1 MSGGDRAA
9 GAGKAA
15 ILQAAGAAARY
26 SPRDSAPLAPQPDVS
41 ALPLTLAI
49 GDYDH
54 VRDLALGAVRTEGI
68 DLNVLN
74 LPVEEIFFRFT
85 RHREWDVSEMSFAK
99 VVSLLSQ
106 DDRSIVPLPV
116 FVSRI
121 FRLSSIYVRRDGP
134 VRAPADLRGKRIG
147 VPEWA
152 QTAAIYSRGYIAHE
166 LGIPLASIEWVQA
179 GVTEPG
185 RVEKVALKLPA
196 DLRLRPAPDKSLNG
210 MLVAGE
216 LDAVLSARPLPAFA
230 QGKVVRLYPEYRAA
244 EEAWFRKTGIFPIMH
259 VVALRR
265 DVFERDPWVAMNL
278 VKAFEEAKRRSIAR
292 LGDVT
297 ASHAPLA
304 WLGDHVA
311 RMRELFGDD
320 PFPYGVDANRRTL
333 DAFLQY
339 AFEQGVCH
347 RLLDAEQLF
356 PEQVRSRF
364 RI

>member
-1 MSGGDRAA
+1 V
-9 GAGKAA
+9 
-15 ILQAAGAAARY
+15 
-26 SPRDSAPLAPQPDVS
+26 P

-54 VRDLALGAVRTEGI
+54 VRDLALGAVRPEGI
-68 DLNVLN
+68 ELNVLN

-116 FVSRI
+116 FVSRV

-134 VRAPADLRGKRIG
+134 VTAPADLRGKRVG

-152 QTAAIYSRGYIAHE
+152 QTAAIYSRGYLVHE
-166 LGIPLASIEWVQA
+166 LGVPLGAIEWVQA
-179 GVTEPG
+179 GVNEPG

-196 DLRLRPAPDKSLNG
+196 DVRLQRAPDKTLND
-210 MLVAGE
+210 MLLAGE
-216 LDAVLSARPLPAFA
+216 LDAVLSARPPRAFA
-230 QGKVVRLYPEYRAA
+230 DGKVARLYPEYRAA

-265 DVFERDPWVAMNL
+265 DAFERDPWVAMNL
-278 VKAFEEAKRRSIAR
+278 VKAFEEAKRRSLAR
-292 LGDVT
+292 LGDIT

-304 WLGDHVA
+304 WLGDYVA
-311 RMRELFGDD
+311 RMRALFGED
-320 PFPYGVDANRRTL
+320 PFPYGVETNRRTL

-347 RLLDAEQLF
+347 RLLDAEHLF
-356 PEQVRSRF
+356 PAQVRTRF
-364 RI
+364 VI

>member
-1 MSGGDRAA
+1 VLS
-9 GAGKAA
+9 
-15 ILQAAGAAARY
+15 
-26 SPRDSAPLAPQPDVS
+26 
-41 ALPLTLAI
+41 LTLAI

-54 VRDLALGAVRTEGI
+54 VRDLALGAARAEGI

-85 RHREWDVSEMSFAK
+85 RHREWDVTEMSFAK

-106 DDRSIVPLPV
+106 NDHSIVPLPV
-116 FVSRI
+116 FVSRV

-134 VRAPADLRGKRIG
+134 VKVPGDLRGRRVG

-152 QTAAIYSRGYIAHE
+152 QTAAIYTRGYIAHE

-179 GVTEPG
+179 GVNEPG

-196 DLRLRPAPDKSLNG
+196 DIRLQGAPDKTLNG
-210 MLVAGE
+210 MLLAGE
-216 LDAVLSARPLPAFA
+216 LDAVLSARPPQAFA
-230 QGKVVRLYPEYRAA
+230 EGRVARLYPEYREA
-244 EEAWFRKTGIFPIMH
+244 EEAWFRKTGVFPIMH

-278 VKAFEEAKRRSIAR
+278 VKAFEEAKRRSLAR
-292 LGDVT
+292 LGDIT

-304 WLGDHVA
+304 WLGDYVA
-311 RMRELFGDD
+311 RLRTLMGED
-320 PFPYGVDANRRTL
+320 PFPYGVDPNRPTL
-333 DAFLQY
+333 DTFLRY

-347 RLLDAEQLF
+347 RLLDAEHLF
-356 PEQVRSRF
+356 PEQVRTRF

>member
-1 MSGGDRAA
+1 VLS
-9 GAGKAA
+9 
-15 ILQAAGAAARY
+15 
-26 SPRDSAPLAPQPDVS
+26 
-41 ALPLTLAI
+41 LTLAI

-54 VRDLALGAVRTEGI
+54 VRDLALGAVRAEGI

-106 DDRSIVPLPV
+106 NDRSIVPLPV
-116 FVSRI
+116 FVSRV

-134 VRAPADLRGKRIG
+134 VKVPGDLRGRRVG

-152 QTAAIYSRGYIAHE
+152 QTAAIYTRGYIAHE

-179 GVTEPG
+179 GVNEPG

-196 DLRLRPAPDKSLNG
+196 DIRLQGAPDKTLNG
-210 MLVAGE
+210 MLLAGE
-216 LDAVLSARPLPAFA
+216 LDAVLSARPPQAFA
-230 QGKVVRLYPEYRAA
+230 EGRVARLYPEYREA
-244 EEAWFRKTGIFPIMH
+244 EEAWFRKTGVFPIMH

-278 VKAFEEAKRRSIAR
+278 VKAFEEAKRRSLAR
-292 LGDVT
+292 LGDIT

-304 WLGDHVA
+304 WLGDYVA
-311 RMRELFGDD
+311 RLRTLMGED
-320 PFPYGVDANRRTL
+320 PFPYGVDPNRPTL
-333 DAFLQY
+333 DTFLRY

-347 RLLDAEQLF
+347 RLLDAEHLF
-356 PEQVRSRF
+356 PEQVRTRF

>member
-1 MSGGDRAA
+1 M
-9 GAGKAA
+9 
-15 ILQAAGAAARY
+15 
-26 SPRDSAPLAPQPDVS
+26 P

-54 VRDLALGAVRTEGI
+54 VRDLALGAVRPEGI

-106 DDRSIVPLPV
+106 DDGSLVPLPV
-116 FVSRI
+116 FVSRV
-121 FRLSSIYVRRDGP
+121 FRLSSIYVRPDGP
-134 VRAPADLRGKRIG
+134 VKAPVDLRGKRIG

-166 LGIPLASIEWVQA
+166 LGIPLASIDWVQA
-179 GVTEPG
+179 GVNDAG
-185 RVEKVALKLPA
+185 RIEKVALKLPP
-196 DLRLRPAPDKSLNG
+196 DVRLRHAPDRTLNG
-210 MLVAGE
+210 MLLAGE
-216 LDAVLSARPLPAFA
+216 LDAVLSARPPQAFA
-230 QGKVVRLYPEYRAA
+230 AGRVARLYPAYREA
-244 EEAWFRKTGIFPIMH
+244 EEAWFCKTGIFPIMH

-265 DVFERDPWVAMNL
+265 DVFDRDPWVAMNL
-278 VKAFEEAKRRSIAR
+278 VKAFEEAKRRSLAR
-292 LGDVT
+292 LGDIT

-304 WLGDHVA
+304 WLGDYVA
-311 RMRELFGDD
+311 RLRELFGED
-320 PFPYGVDANRRTL
+320 PFPYGVEANRRTL
-333 DAFLQY
+333 DAFLRY

-347 RLLDAEQLF
+347 RLLEAETLF
-356 PEQVRSRF
+356 PAQVRTQF